1 MDRIEH
7 DADTTDLGAASIE
20 TRGGDVRL
28 TEIGGKQP
36 AMAGIG
42 ADD

>member
-1 MDRIEH
+1 MNRIEEH
-7 DADTTDLGAASIE
+7 ADIVDLGTASVE

-36 AMAGIG
+36 AMSGIG